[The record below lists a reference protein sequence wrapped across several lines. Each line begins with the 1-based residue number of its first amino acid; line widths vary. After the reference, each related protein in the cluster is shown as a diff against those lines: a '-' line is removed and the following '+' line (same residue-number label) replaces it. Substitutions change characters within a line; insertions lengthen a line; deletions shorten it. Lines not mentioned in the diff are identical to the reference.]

1 MLRGAIDVRV
11 DARVIERPGQ
21 DRQPGR
27 GYPAAADRPM
37 VIASCPG
44 GEAPDD
50 QPDDENR
57 RSDVHL
63 DLPGI
68 ICIKYE
74 QTANRDAGFTFP
86 GIWEEA
92 YPYKAIPD
100 PLRALP
106 VHFPGIWK
114 LPVIR

>member
-1 MLRGAIDVRV
+1 MLDAAIDVGV

-21 DRQPGR
+21 DRQRGR
-27 GYPAAADRPM
+27 SCSAAADRPV
-37 VIASCPG
+37 VIAPRPG

-63 DLPGI
+63 GLPGI
-68 ICIKYE
+68 ICVKYE
-74 QTANRDAGFTFP
+74 QTANRDAGFTIP
-86 GIWEEA
+86 RNLGKA
-92 YPYKAIPD
+92 YPYMAIPD
-100 PLRALP
+100 PMRALP
-106 VHFPGIWK
+106 GHFPEIWK